1 MIGGFEMEQL
11 EILSIALDV
20 LITVVVVPLLKKVID
35 LSRDMHDADKRNR
48 EFEMS
53 MQWSEI
59 VRAFQRHVEDGK
71 PISLEEMEH
80 LDKCYEAYHAN
91 GGNSTGTLLY
101 ERVKANAR
109 IVTKVEEDEQKIGGA
124 A

>member
-1 MIGGFEMEQL
+1 METMEL
-11 EILSIALDV
+11 LSIALDV
-20 LITVVVVPLLKKVID
+20 LITAVVIPLLKKVLD
-35 LSRDMHDADKRNR
+35 LSNAMRVADKRNR

-53 MQWSEI
+53 MQWAEI

-101 ERVKANAR
+101 ERVKAHAR
-109 IVTKVEEDEQKIGGA
+109 IVTKVDETDMKVGGTE
-124 A
+124 

>member
-1 MIGGFEMEQL
+1 METMEL
-11 EILSIALDV
+11 LSIALDV
-20 LITVVVVPLLKKVID
+20 LITAVVIPLLKKVVE
-35 LSRDMHDADKRNR
+35 LSNAMREADKRNR

-53 MQWSEI
+53 MQWAEI

-80 LDKCYEAYHAN
+80 LDKCYEAYHAS

-101 ERVKANAR
+101 ERIKTHAK
-109 IVTKVEEDEQKIGGA
+109 IITKVDAEEIKVGGTE
-124 A
+124 